1 MKTILSK
8 LILITMLVLLTSC
21 SGNLNLDLPKPGGNQ
36 ATKSQPSLN
45 TYYRTMPAAEG
56 SLWTD
61 TGNMLF
67 IDKKAKKVGDTIMV
81 EIMENS
87 TSSIGAGTNS
97 NRASNSN
104 AKTGALFGYMKKL
117 KEKAPGIDPENLI
130 NQQYASDFAG
140 KGSSNRSGSITA
152 SVAARIVSILP
163 NGNIMI
169 YGKRELKVNS
179 ETQIITI
186 SGIVRPSDIDS
197 TNKVKS
203 TYIADA
209 KIEYSGFGTVGDNQ
223 KNGWFSRVISNVW
236 PF

>member
-1 MKTILSK
+1 MKKITNIV
-8 LILITMLVLLTSC
+8 LIMLLLTLTSC
-21 SGNLNLDLPKPGGNQ
+21 SGNFKVNIPKPGQ
-36 ATKSQPSLN
+36 QQVSKSKPSLN
-45 TYYRTMPAAEG
+45 TYYRTMPASEG

-67 IDKKAKKVGDTIMV
+67 VDKKAKKVGDTIII

-87 TSSIGAGTNS
+87 TSSIGAGTNA
-97 NRASNSN
+97 NRSSSSN
-104 AKTGALFGYMKKL
+104 ANASKFFGYMDKL
-117 KEKAPGIDPENLI
+117 KKKAPGLDPNSLL
-130 NQQYASDFAG
+130 NQQNSSDFAG

-209 KIEYSGFGTVGDNQ
+209 KIEYSGFGTIGDKQ
-223 KNGWFSRVISNVW
+223 HNGWLSRIISNVW

>member
-1 MKTILSK
+1 MIKSNNI
-8 LILITMLVLLTSC
+8 ILIPLLLILTSC
-21 SGNLNLDLPKPGGNQ
+21 SGNFKVNIPKPGNSQ
-36 ATKSQPSLN
+36 VSKSNPTLN
-45 TYYRTMPAAEG
+45 TYYRTMPASEG

-67 IDKKAKKVGDTIMV
+67 VDKKAKRVGDTIMV
-81 EIMENS
+81 EIIENAN
-87 TSSIGAGTNS
+87 SSLGAGTNS
-97 NRASNSN
+97 NRASNSKAN
-104 AKTGALFGYMKKL
+104 ANKFMGYMAKL
-117 KEKAPGIDPENLI
+117 KKKVTGLDPNNLI
-130 NQQYASDFAG
+130 DQQNSSDFTG
-140 KGSSNRSGSITA
+140 NGSSNRSGSITA

-209 KIEYSGFGTVGDNQ
+209 KIEYSGFGAVGDTQ
-223 KNGWFSRVISNVW
+223 SNGWLSRVLSNAW